1 MAVDVVVDEVA
12 DNLEELAAVTRR
24 INTKSVGLFVGGAAV
39 GLAIGVVVGY
49 KLNKEKIKAEAF
61 KQSEEEVARIR
72 ELYQQKEM
80 ARQEK
85 PSVAEIV
92 EKKGYGL
99 EIKMPVEEVDEV
111 VMIRPLPAP
120 VPGIVEPIPGTATPA
135 WDYRRELRHRESLDE
150 GEPYVIHQEEFM
162 GKEKG
167 YSQVTYTYYAI
178 DDVLVDEENDHPLP
192 HADIVV
198 GLDNLQ
204 FGHGTDDDN
213 VVFVRNDKLE
223 IDMEICRLNKSFEEE
238 VLGIEPHDTDTPTDD

>member
-39 GLAIGVVVGY
+39 GLAIGIVVGY

-61 KQSEEEVARIR
+61 KQSEQEVARIR

-135 WDYRRELRHRESLDE
+135 WDYRRELRHREELDE

-238 VLGIEPHDTDTPTDD
+238 VLGIEPHDTDAPTDD

>member
-24 INTKSVGLFVGGAAV
+24 INTKSVGLFIGGAAV
-39 GLAIGVVVGY
+39 GLAVGVVIGY

-61 KQSEEEVARIR
+61 KQSEEEVAKIR
-72 ELYQQKEM
+72 EIYQQKET

-85 PSVAEIV
+85 PSVAELV
-92 EKKGYGL
+92 EEKGYGV
-99 EIKMPVEEVDEV
+99 EVGAVEEVF
-111 VMIRPLPAP
+111 MIRPLPAP
-120 VPGIVEPIPGTATPA
+120 VPGIVEPTPGTATPA
-135 WDYRRELRHRESLDE
+135 WDYRRELRHRETLDE

-178 DDVLVDEENDHPLP
+178 DDVLVDEENDHPVP
-192 HADIVV
+192 HPDIVV
-198 GLDNLQ
+198 GVNNLQ
-204 FGHGTDDDN
+204 FGHGTDDDD

-223 IDMEICRLNKSFEEE
+223 VDMEICRLNKSFEEE
-238 VLGIEPHDTDTPTDD
+238 ILGIEPHDTDTPTDD

>member
-39 GLAIGVVVGY
+39 GLAIGIVVGY

-61 KQSEEEVARIR
+61 KQSEQEVARIR

-135 WDYRRELRHRESLDE
+135 WDYRRELRHREELDE

-238 VLGIEPHDTDTPTDD
+238 VLGIDPHDTDTPTDD